1 MSHDEGR
8 KGPALDDEQLLTKLR
23 DLWSSHQRKD
33 LEVRHAMGVLLN
45 ERLDDPNVRQEY
57 GQQVIARLHELGAAT
72 VAASGASHV
81 ALAVARGLTV
91 EASGASVVEYA
102 GAPAVTKAT
111 SGASRVRQR

>member
-1 MSHDEGR
+1 MTIETSGAAEVD
-8 KGPALDDEQLLTKLR
+8 ATKLAAQ
-23 DLWSSHQRKD
+23 D
-33 LEVRHAMGVLLN
+33 
-45 ERLDDPNVRQEY
+45 
-57 GQQVIARLHELGAAT
+57 AT